1 MNYFTATLIVKK
13 IFQAHDFK
21 IFIRVRLKAVYLKN
35 RLVKV
40 PDQKE
45 LVTVTSSFSQKGT
58 SSSSS
63 SFL

>member
-1 MNYFTATLIVKK
+1 MLDMH
-13 IFQAHDFK
+13 IF
-21 IFIRVRLKAVYLKN
+21 Y

-58 SSSSS
+58 SSSSFLQNVTS
-63 SFL
+63 SSYKVTAPEKELLRYNLRSF